1 MASKRPPKTYSPSA
15 RTGRRDGGSGGV
27 VGMVPRA
34 GCDAWPRS
42 LRSSAPVDSSAG
54 SISRFRSCSRSSSSM
69 RTSREACSRRG
80 AFELSFSRATLHVS
94 AHAH

>member
-54 SISRFRSCSRSSSSM
+54 SIPPRLDPEMASGP
-69 RTSREACSRRG
+69 RG
-80 AFELSFSRATLHVS
+80 GSPRYLSYS
-94 AHAH
+94 